1 VTVSPVTA
9 ATGAEGRPCASSQTI
24 CPWLRAT
31 GSWARRSW
39 VASASTPRD
48 AWTESHFGMPSLYM
62 RIWYHTLPS
71 REVARCLAIF
81 PQGPESP
88 ADLTVRELVVLGRWP
103 HRCLWHTFDAHL
115 GRWQQPD
122 RRG

>member
-62 RIWYHTLPS
+62 RIWYHLIRKGIT
-71 REVARCLAIF
+71 
-81 PQGPESP
+81 
-88 ADLTVRELVVLGRWP
+88 
-103 HRCLWHTFDAHL
+103 LWHPQEFKAHDL
-115 GRWQQPD
+115 
-122 RRG
+122 RRSSFRL